1 MLQSSTDPAWLP
13 LALERLDEVLL
24 DHAHCEKKAAAQA
37 MSLLATYP
45 DRVHLVQ
52 RMARLAQEEL
62 AHFRQVFD
70 RCLARGLTL
79 PRDHGDPYAR
89 KLRKL
94 VRHDRDDTR
103 LMDLL
108 LVCALIEA
116 RSCERLTLLAEGLEG
131 RDEAELAKFY
141 AQLAQAERGHATLF
155 VDLAREYDDPQA
167 VESRLEAMAQAEAEI
182 VAGLPVEP
190 RIH

>member
-52 RMARLAQEEL
+52 RMSRLAQEEL
-62 AHFRQVFD
+62 SHFRQVFD

-89 KLRKL
+89 ALRKL

-103 LMDLL
+103 LTDLL
-108 LVCALIEA
+108 LVCALIES
-116 RSCERLTLLAEGLEG
+116 RSHERLALLAAGLAD
-131 RDEAELAKFY
+131 RDDELARFY
-141 AQLAQAERGHATLF
+141 ATLAQAEAGHARLF
-155 VDLAREYDDPQA
+155 VDLAQEYTPGED
-167 VESRLEAMAQAEAEI
+167 VEARLQSLAEAEARI
-182 VAGLPVEP
+182 VADLPVEP

>member
-1 MLQSSTDPAWLP
+1 MLRSSTDPAWLP

-62 AHFRQVFD
+62 SHFRQVFD
-70 RCLARGLTL
+70 RCQARGLTL

-89 KLRKL
+89 ALRKL
-94 VRHDRDDTR
+94 VRHDRDETR
-103 LMDLL
+103 LTDLL
-108 LVCALIEA
+108 LVAGLIES
-116 RSCERLTLLAEGLEG
+116 RSHERLALLADGLAD
-131 RDEAELAKFY
+131 RDDDLSRFY
-141 AQLAQAERGHATLF
+141 ATLAQAESGHARMFL
-155 VDLAREYDDPQA
+155 DLAHEYTTGED
-167 VESRLEAMAQAEAEI
+167 VEARLAEMAEAEARI